1 MKHPSNVT
9 LTPARDSSASG
20 AGSLAD
26 PSPTYCRL
34 PRRFAGILELEP
46 AALLRN
52 AVGHD
57 RHSMCLACH
66 R

>member
-9 LTPARDSSASG
+9 PTPARDSSASG

-26 PSPTYCRL
+26 PSPTYCWL
-34 PRRFAGILELEP
+34 PRGFAGILELEP
-46 AALLRN
+46 AHLRN

-57 RHSMCLACH
+57 RHSICLACH